1 MTLISFPRKCGNQ
14 SFIFK
19 NINKNNRDNI
29 AKGEN
34 LPHELRNVDA
44 NRKFH
49 LKAVTSIY
57 YFD

>member
-1 MTLISFPRKCGNQ
+1 MGINLLFLKILIKTTGT
-14 SFIFK
+14 IF
-19 NINKNNRDNI
+19 